1 MGAFDVLLRVFEG
14 PAAKPCSKRSLKA
27 AVADAGAP
35 KHAAM
40 PAIENPSAD
49 HRDALKRRARTQS
62 GTQMQPHFDSGFIQQ
77 FSCGRREAA
86 AYKTL

>member
-1 MGAFDVLLRVFEG
+1 
-14 PAAKPCSKRSLKA
+14 
-27 AVADAGAP
+27 
-35 KHAAM
+35 M

-49 HRDALKRRARTQS
+49 HRDTLKRRARTQS